1 MPNVIRAARWAA
13 SLMPLWFG
21 LAGCVPSNRAVYAP
35 VDQAL
40 RARLASADLWNPEAR
55 DAQAAS
61 TADMLSRPL
70 DAHAAVAIALRNNP
84 RLRVELTALGIPAG
98 QVVQATAPRATDVD
112 FLYRHGLADDAS
124 EIEINITQDII
135 ELITT
140 GSRRNAATQELQ
152 AAQLRATAMAI
163 EIAGVAEIGFYRLVA
178 EQQLY
183 ELRQTV
189 ADLAASSFDFVSVQH
204 AAGNVPDLTLLREQ
218 DNKAQ
223 ADLDVAKSQIEVAL
237 RRQQLTATLGMPVS
251 EQGWTVVPR
260 LPTLP
265 ITLAPTAANAEA
277 VIVAQSLE
285 RDSLQRETNAAN
297 TRLRLARIRS
307 WVPEL
312 GVGVSLGRRTTPT
325 TPASEWDIG
334 PAVRVALPLFNW
346 NQGGRAIARAEVARI
361 SLAQR
366 AYELELRAT
375 FRAALNRQQTTYAQA
390 RSIRDTILPLRNKIL
405 GEVLLHYNAMNA
417 TALELLMAR
426 RAQTE
431 AGQQYIELLRDYWVA
446 QTVISTMQR
455 GGVTALISSPTGD

>member
-1 MPNVIRAARWAA
+1 MRV
-13 SLMPLWFG
+13 
-21 LAGCVPSNRAVYAP
+21 P

-40 RARLASADLWNPEAR
+40 RARLASIADMWNPAAR

-61 TADMLSRPL
+61 TADMLRRPL
-70 DAHAAVAIALRNNP
+70 DAQAAVAIALRNNP

-98 QVVQATAPRATDVD
+98 QVAQATAPRATDVD
-112 FLYRHGLADDAS
+112 FLYRRGLADDLS
-124 EIEINITQDII
+124 EMEINVTQDII

-140 GSRRNAATQELQ
+140 GSRRNAAKQDLQ

-163 EIAGVAEIGFYRLVA
+163 ETAGVAEIGFYRLVA

-189 ADLAASSFDFVSVQH
+189 ADLATSSFEFVSAQH

-223 ADLDVAKSQIEVAL
+223 ADLDVAKSQIEVTL
-237 RRQQLTATLGMPVS
+237 RRQQLATTLGLS
-251 EQGWTVVPR
+251 ATEQSWTVSPR
-260 LPTLP
+260 LPALP
-265 ITLAPTAANAEA
+265 AALAPAAANAEA
-277 VIVAQSLE
+277 MIVVQSLE
-285 RDSLQRETNAAN
+285 RDSLQREAEAAN
-297 TRLRLARIRS
+297 ARLRLARIRS

-312 GVGVSLGRRTTPT
+312 GVGVSLGRRTMPAT
-325 TPASEWDIG
+325 TASEWDIG

-346 NQGGRAIARAEVARI
+346 NQGGRAVARTEVARI
-361 SLAQR
+361 TLAQT

-375 FRAALNRQQTTYAQA
+375 FRSALNRQQTTYAQA
-390 RSIRDTILPLRNKIL
+390 RRVRDTIVPLRNKIL
-405 GEVLLHYNAMNA
+405 SEVLLHYNAMNA
-417 TALELLMAR
+417 TAIELLMAR

-455 GGVTALISSPTGD
+455 GGVTALISSPTGE

>member
-1 MPNVIRAARWAA
+1 MHNLRRTARRAATLL
-13 SLMPLWFG
+13 SLTCG
-21 LAGCVPSNRAVYAP
+21 LTSCVPSTREVRAP

-40 RARLASADLWNPEAR
+40 RARLGSVELWNPEAR
-55 DAQAAS
+55 ATQD
-61 TADMLSRPL
+61 TTLDLLSRPL
-70 DAHAAVAIALRNNP
+70 DAQAAVAIALRNNQ
-84 RLRVELTALGIPAG
+84 RLRVALTALGVPAG
-98 QVVQATAPRATDVD
+98 QVAQATAPRATDVD
-112 FLYRHGLADDAS
+112 FLYRRGLADGAS
-124 EIEINITQDII
+124 EIEINVTQDII

-140 GSRRNAATQELQ
+140 GSRRNAASQDLQ
-152 AAQLRATAMAI
+152 AAQLRATAMVI
-163 EIAGVAEIGFYRLVA
+163 ETAGMAEIGFYRLVA

-189 ADLAASSFDFVSVQH
+189 ADLAASSFEFVSVQH

-237 RRQQLTATLGMPVS
+237 RRQQLAAALGLPAS
-251 EQGWTVVPR
+251 ELGWTVVTR
-260 LPTLP
+260 LPALP
-265 ITLAPTAANAEA
+265 TTLAPVAANAEA
-277 VIVAQSLE
+277 MIVAQSLE
-285 RDSLQRETNAAN
+285 RDSLQREATAA
-297 TRLRLARIRS
+297 TARLRLAKIRS

-312 GVGVSLGRRTTPT
+312 GVGVSLGRRTTPAT
-325 TPASEWDIG
+325 SASEWDIG

-346 NQGGRAIARAEVARI
+346 NQGGRAVARAEVARI
-361 SLAQR
+361 TLTQT

-405 GEVLLHYNAMNA
+405 AEVLLHYNAMNA

-426 RAQTE
+426 RGQTE

-446 QTVISTMQR
+446 QAVLTTLQR
-455 GGVTALISSPTGD
+455 GGVTALLASPTGE